1 MIRTRTAL
9 TLLAATL
16 VASGAQAQTTPTPT
30 PSPATVVTPPPP
42 PGELP
47 EALRAQPGGIT
58 AEQAARRA
66 VSSSLAVRA
75 ARANV
80 DAAGAARAEAA
91 LSMIPQINLSAR
103 YTRLSEINQ
112 PRLSFGAST
121 CVGQGGAL
129 FSQLPTGPGGA
140 LQCPAGSMVPPGS
153 GGFSFPVILDNIAI
167 RGTVTIPITDIPLR
181 LARLYQAAGLNE
193 QARRLDEEAARNT
206 AGSEAR
212 VAFYELLRA
221 RGQHAVAQQGAET
234 AARHREDLL
243 RFVEAGTVAR
253 VELLRVEAQLAEA
266 ERLVIA
272 AREGVTMAEAQLRQR
287 LHMPGEGP
295 LVLGESLDEAPTPP
309 TNLAGLIDRAWR
321 DRPEI
326 ASLERQSGALDANLA
341 AARAGVWPSLAGVF
355 NVDIANPNQRFIPNT
370 ADFNTTWDASLQL
383 SWSPTGALV
392 AGQQAARV
400 EHQQA
405 ALRASLQQMRE
416 GFEMEVRAAYIGAQ
430 TAAAA
435 AEAARRQILASEE
448 SYRVR
453 RERFLIGSAISSD
466 LTDAETDLLR
476 ARFAVVN
483 AAVDLRESLARLRR
497 AVGEREVAE

>member
-16 VASGAQAQTTPTPT
+16 VASTAQAQTSPTPT
-30 PSPATVVTPPPP
+30 PSASPAVVPPPP
-42 PGELP
+42 PVELP

-66 VSSSLAVRA
+66 VATSLSVRA

-80 DAAGAARAEAA
+80 DAAGAARSEAA

-103 YTRLSEINQ
+103 YTRLSEIEQ
-112 PRLSFGAST
+112 PRLSFGPST
-121 CVGQGGAL
+121 CIGQGGAL
-129 FSQLPTGPGGA
+129 FSQLPTAANGA
-140 LQCPAGSMVPPGS
+140 MQCPTGTMLPPGS

-181 LARLYQAAGLNE
+181 LARVYEAAGLNE

-234 AARHREDLL
+234 ASRHREDLV

-287 LHMPGEGP
+287 LHIPGEGP
-295 LVLGESLDEAPTPP
+295 LTLGESLDESPALPRTSRGSSTARGATDPRSRASSDRAAPSTRTFGRRGRASGRASRASSTSTSRTPTSASSPTPP
-309 TNLAGLIDRAWR
+309 TSTPRGTRRCSSPGRPPARSSRGSRRPAWSTSR
-321 DRPEI
+321 R
-326 ASLERQSGALDANLA
+326 RC
-341 AARAGVWPSLAGVF
+341 ARACSRCA
-355 NVDIANPNQRFIPNT
+355 
-370 ADFNTTWDASLQL
+370 
-383 SWSPTGALV
+383 
-392 AGQQAARV
+392 
-400 EHQQA
+400 
-405 ALRASLQQMRE
+405 RASRW
-416 GFEMEVRAAYIGAQ
+416 RC
-430 TAAAA
+430 
-435 AEAARRQILASEE
+435 ARRTSA
-448 SYRVR
+448 R
-453 RERFLIGSAISSD
+453 RPPRP
-466 LTDAETDLLR
+466 R
-476 ARFAVVN
+476 W
-483 AAVDLRESLARLRR
+483 RR
-497 AVGEREVAE
+497 PRRPPPAT